1 MEVAGI
7 KKTQGLNYR
16 NVLYAKKIAYCNIK
30 YSFAPNRNALSESPM
45 KIT

>member
-16 NVLYAKKIAYCNIK
+16 NVLYAKKLIVTLNILLPLTEMHYQK
-30 YSFAPNRNALSESPM
+30 AP
-45 KIT
+45 